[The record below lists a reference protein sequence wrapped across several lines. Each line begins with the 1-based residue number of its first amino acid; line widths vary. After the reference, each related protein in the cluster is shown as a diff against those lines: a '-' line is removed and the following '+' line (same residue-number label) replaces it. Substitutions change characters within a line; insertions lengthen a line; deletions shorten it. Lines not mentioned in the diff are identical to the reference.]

1 MGEGAKAISGYSSY
15 KSAMNGDSFWAQ
27 ANNPPKYLQ
36 SQPPNKLTEYG
47 DLRIGHSLMPSS
59 INAARQARALKA

>member
-1 MGEGAKAISGYSSY
+1 
-15 KSAMNGDSFWAQ
+15 MNGGSFCVQ
-27 ANNPPKYLQ
+27 ANNLPKYLQ